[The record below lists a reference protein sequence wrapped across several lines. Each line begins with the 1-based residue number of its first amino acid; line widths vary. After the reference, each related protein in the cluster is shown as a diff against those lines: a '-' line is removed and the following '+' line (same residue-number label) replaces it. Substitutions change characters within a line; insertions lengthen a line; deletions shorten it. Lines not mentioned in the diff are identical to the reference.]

1 MQQCKHHFKLRF
13 FILVIHWI
21 RWQILRSSTTSD
33 QRLSS
38 RSQAVAFTFRAQRSM
53 ERWLISVIF
62 REWLV
67 YAWHMASPWK
77 VAPGWFFLYGRWI
90 HLKVVCFV
98 PQTLLIDVIVSLDI
112 FGSYL
117 LHFAHFLPFTLY
129 SQQFPTRISW
139 SKVYGSH
146 FPPDTGGDCAFFR
159 DGTAGIRYPISIYF
173 HLFPPMVEFVG
184 TALYKVGWTLLKNSR
199 ILHITCAAR
208 SKRITAFILSQA
220 ETEWWLGSWKLIQF
234 LGSASFKGQ
243 YQWGE
248 TWAQESRWCRKNW
261 GSCNWNAQFLI
272 FPFSRLLRFPL
283 WTSTAAWPFVPYQ
296 RLWQVVSI
304 SCCLS
309 CSPAVAWTSGHWK
322 SVRSWVQQDNRLPQY
337 NRKKQCLFG
346 WNHVPEA
353 DDSLQGGTVM
363 PNDQHMQHRHHLANL
378 CSRNSFPKQDT
389 CDS

>member
-1 MQQCKHHFKLRF
+1 MQQCKHHFKALF
-13 FILVIHWI
+13 HIGDSLNQVADPPVINYI
-21 RWQILRSSTTSD
+21 RPTVVFQEPGR
-33 QRLSS
+33 RLYVQSPEIDG
-38 RSQAVAFTFRAQRSM
+38 TM
-53 ERWLISVIF
+53 IEKCVIF
-62 REWLV
+62 GEWLV
-67 YAWHMASPWK
+67 YAWHMASPSWLIFS
-77 VAPGWFFLYGRWI
+77 VWHVNSLEGG
-90 HLKVVCFV
+90 
-98 PQTLLIDVIVSLDI
+98 LLCSTNTAHRCHSL

-117 LHFAHFLPFTLY
+117 LHFVHFLPFTLY

-173 HLFPPMVEFVG
+173 HLFPTMVEFVG

-208 SKRITAFILSQA
+208 SNRITAFILSQA

-248 TWAQESRWCRKNW
+248 TSAQESRWCRKNW
-261 GSCNWNAQFLI
+261 GSCNWN
-272 FPFSRLLRFPL
+272 FPVSDFSSLPSSEVPSVNLNSSLVICPL
-283 WTSTAAWPFVPYQ
+283 PEALTGGKYQ
-296 RLWQVVSI
+296 L
-304 SCCLS
+304 
-309 CSPAVAWTSGHWK
+309 
-322 SVRSWVQQDNRLPQY
+322 LPQLQP
-337 NRKKQCLFG
+337 NFRTLEECSIMNIMSTTGSGCPSTILKQCLFR

-353 DDSLQGGTVM
+353 DDSLQGGKVM